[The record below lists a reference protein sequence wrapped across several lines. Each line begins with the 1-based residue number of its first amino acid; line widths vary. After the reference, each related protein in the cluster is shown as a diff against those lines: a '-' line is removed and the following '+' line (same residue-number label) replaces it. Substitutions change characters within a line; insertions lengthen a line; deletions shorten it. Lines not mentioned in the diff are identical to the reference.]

1 MRTLGRMRAFPGEAG
16 KTIVASAMPHGRG
29 KPRPYCR
36 GRRPRRPARRRRKI
50 PSPGRAACP
59 QAAAA
64 RSAKSPPVRG
74 GGQAKPG
81 RRGNAVRMYPSVKN
95 QIDFCQFAAANPVAA
110 LTAHWAVIHYR
121 DCASLTPE
129 RGAFGRIAMG
139 IAIAPTDPPGRAA
152 FARGRYGVSL
162 FGHTIPRP

>member
-1 MRTLGRMRAFPGEAG
+1 MLYPS
-16 KTIVASAMPHGRG
+16 V
-29 KPRPYCR
+29 
-36 GRRPRRPARRRRKI
+36 GRRASPVTFKPPRAEGAKYP
-50 PSPGRAACP
+50 PPVGRLALKPPLREA
-59 QAAAA
+59 QKA
-64 RSAKSPPVRG
+64 PPVRG
-74 GGQAKPG
+74 DGQAKPG

-110 LTAHWAVIHYR
+110 LTAHWTVIHYR